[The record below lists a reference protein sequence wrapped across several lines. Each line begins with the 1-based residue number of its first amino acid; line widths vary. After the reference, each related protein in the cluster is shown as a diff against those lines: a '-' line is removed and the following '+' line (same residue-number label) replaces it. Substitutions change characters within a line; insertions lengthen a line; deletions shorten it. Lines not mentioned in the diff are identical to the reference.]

1 METDSSRAESAAPPG
16 PLTLTAIPVDGEAP
30 EPLVLQTDLHGD
42 YRFSLECL
50 PGANAIH
57 LLIATGN
64 RPRLRAEVRAQG
76 GELVRCGLHL
86 DATGEPCLEA
96 GNHQVLLL
104 PLEPEYGPL
113 PPIPPPRGVSAWD
126 ICLVIDATTRTAAA
140 PDDQAQ
146 RGQAG
151 AGGDRPVPGP
161 VIRLDAFLLD
171 QPQQWGAIIEPVLE
185 LVQRLGGPDQDCRL
199 AIITFGDEPPP
210 PGVYAPDLVP
220 AFHLRSLPE
229 DRPEHLLIPI
239 PPEALAELLRSRLRS
254 TPGGDF
260 VDALADALAAAG
272 RLQWGDERRRLL
284 VLIGDSPGHATADPV
299 PYGGD
304 ALPRRTDVDSE
315 AARLHREQRV
325 EVLTLYHPPP
335 AALARSLLET
345 QQALIDF
352 ARGQYRRLASE
363 PRLAFST
370 ADFDPGQAAAILLGR
385 QAPLGHG
392 PGWGRLVA

>member
-1 METDSSRAESAAPPG
+1 MDTASSPTAPAEPPA
-16 PLTLTAIPVDGEAP
+16 PLTLTAIPADGDSP
-30 EPLVLQTDLHGD
+30 QPLAIQPDGSGE

-57 LLIATGN
+57 LLIATGG
-64 RPRLRAEVRAQG
+64 RPLLRAEVRAQG
-76 GELVRCGLHL
+76 GEQVRCDLRL
-86 DATGEPCLEA
+86 DATGAPCLKA
-96 GNHQVLLL
+96 GSHQVLLL
-104 PLEPEYGPL
+104 ALEPEYGPL
-113 PPIPPPRGVSAWD
+113 PPIPPPHEDSAWD
-126 ICLVIDATTRTAAA
+126 ICLVIDATTRTTSA
-140 PDDQAQ
+140 PGGPNGRDQ
-146 RGQAG
+146 
-151 AGGDRPVPGP
+151 PPN
-161 VIRLDAFLLD
+161 LDAFLVN
-171 QPQQWGAIIEPVLE
+171 QPDQWGAVIEPVLE
-185 LVQRLGGPDQDCRL
+185 LVRQLDRPVDGPDQGCRL

-229 DRPEHLLIPI
+229 GRPEHLLIPI
-239 PPEALAELLRSRLRS
+239 PPEALAELLHSRLRS

-299 PYGGD
+299 PHGGD

-335 AALARSLLET
+335 AALARTLLEP

-370 ADFDPGQAAAILLGR
+370 ADFDPGQAVAILLGR
-385 QAPLGHG
+385 QAPLGRG
-392 PGWGRLVA
+392 PAWGRLTA

>member
-1 METDSSRAESAAPPG
+1 MDTDSSPTAPAEPPA
-16 PLTLTAIPVDGEAP
+16 PLTLTAIPADGDS
-30 EPLVLQTDLHGD
+30 PLPLAIQPDGSGE

-57 LLIATGN
+57 ILIATGG
-64 RPRLRAEVRAQG
+64 RPLLRAEVRAQG
-76 GELVRCGLHL
+76 GEQVRCELRL
-86 DATGEPCLEA
+86 DATGTPCLEA
-96 GNHQVLLL
+96 GSHQVLLL
-104 PLEPEYGPL
+104 ALEPEYGPL
-113 PPIPPPRGVSAWD
+113 PPIAPPRGESGWD
-126 ICLVIDATTRTAAA
+126 ICLVIDATTRTTAA
-140 PDDQAQ
+140 PDVQDDRQAP
-146 RGQAG
+146 RSPPNLG
-151 AGGDRPVPGP
+151 
-161 VIRLDAFLLD
+161 AFLLD
-171 QPQQWGAIIEPVLE
+171 QPEQWGAVIEPVLD
-185 LVQRLGGPDQDCRL
+185 LVRQLDRSDQGCRL

-229 DRPEHLLIPI
+229 DRPAHLLIPI
-239 PPEALAELLRSRLRS
+239 PSETLAELLRSRLRS

-299 PYGGD
+299 PHGGD

-315 AARLHREQRV
+315 AARLHRDQRV

-335 AALARSLLET
+335 AALARTLLEP

-370 ADFDPGQAAAILLGR
+370 TDFDSGQAAAILLGR
-385 QAPLGHG
+385 QAPLGRG
-392 PGWGRLVA
+392 PAWGRLTA